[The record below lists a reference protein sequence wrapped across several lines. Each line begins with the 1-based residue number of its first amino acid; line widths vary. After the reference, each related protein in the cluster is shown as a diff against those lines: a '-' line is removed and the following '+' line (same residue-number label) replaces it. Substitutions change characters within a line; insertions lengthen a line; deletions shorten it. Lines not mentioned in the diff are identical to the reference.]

1 MLQNAA
7 LPVAEAQ
14 RRILARV
21 PLLPVER
28 IPVQDA
34 LGRVTAEPVV
44 SRLDLP
50 PWNNSAMDG
59 YAVRA
64 ADVRAGQRIP
74 VALDLP
80 AGSAAGTVLPVG
92 SAARIMTGAPL
103 PDNADAIV
111 PVETSAGPRGA
122 GAYADPGEWVAFDR
136 APAAGHHVRRRGED
150 VRRGD
155 TVVAAGETFTP
166 ARIALAASVGAS
178 EVAVHRRPAVTIVS
192 TGDELVG
199 VERAGEPDRIVNGNA
214 YGLAAMV
221 EEAGGIVAG
230 TPTVSDDEG
239 AVEEALRAAL
249 RSDVVVT
256 VGGVSMGA
264 RDPVR
269 PALARAGVELEFW
282 RVAMRPGGPTA
293 FGVGADGRPVFALPG
308 NPVSAHVTFE
318 LFVRPALRRMAG
330 HRACFRRPMAARLT
344 QAADPIPGKAT
355 YLRCRIESDGEG
367 WRAAPAGPQGS
378 GVLSTLAR
386 ADGLALLP
394 AEAGRLEA
402 GAWVEVWPLGDGPF
416 QREDP

>member
-1 MLQNAA
+1 
-7 LPVAEAQ
+7 
-14 RRILARV
+14 
-21 PLLPVER
+21 
-28 IPVQDA
+28 
-34 LGRVTAEPVV
+34 
-44 SRLDLP
+44 
-50 PWNNSAMDG
+50 
-59 YAVRA
+59 
-64 ADVRAGQRIP
+64 
-74 VALDLP
+74 
-80 AGSAAGTVLPVG
+80 
-92 SAARIMTGAPL
+92 
-103 PDNADAIV
+103 
-111 PVETSAGPRGA
+111 
-122 GAYADPGEWVAFDR
+122 
-136 APAAGHHVRRRGED
+136 
-150 VRRGD
+150 
-155 TVVAAGETFTP
+155 
-166 ARIALAASVGAS
+166 
-178 EVAVHRRPAVTIVS
+178 
-192 TGDELVG
+192 
-199 VERAGEPDRIVNGNA
+199 
-214 YGLAAMV
+214 MV

-330 HRACFRRPMAARLT
+330 HRACFRRPMGARLA
-344 QAADPIPGKAT
+344 QAVDPIPGKAT
-355 YLRCRIESDGEG
+355 YLRCRIEPDGEG